1 MLERIRWI
9 ESKKLKSLAYTI
21 VKMTRGRHIR
31 HTAEKVAKLIAMV
44 VKTKKDSD
52 EMKERLIK
60 GVIYFGECVSQE
72 LKKIWNTEVTID
84 AK

>member
-1 MLERIRWI
+1 MLERMSWI
-9 ESKKLKSLAYTI
+9 EWRKLKSLSYTI
-21 VKMTRGRHIR
+21 VKMTRERHIK

-60 GVIYFGECVSQE
+60 GVIYFGECISQE
-72 LKKIWNTEVTID
+72 LKKIWNMEVKIN
-84 AK
+84 AE